1 MFEVDV
7 NGLIQQYRTKPT
19 MNVNVTGSSGSIPKP
34 LTYDYMPE
42 GYPSKSV
49 GTVTL
54 MQEQEVTFSD
64 MGGGAYGAAA
74 PVKIDVSDGKT
85 YTIVW
90 DGVEYSCVGH
100 VADGASYIGNPAAF
114 GAESTGEPFLY
125 ANASAGQSMWVAYD
139 TATSHTISVITQAT
153 TYEKIN
159 ESFLPKSVFTDA
171 DWDFVSN
178 KPFFNNPLN
187 IQITGEASISN
198 IRGGNDFIDLGV
210 TAPSF
215 NEGLCYKVEGEVS
228 FLNNTANQRHTLQI
242 NKYCEADSSHSIPLG
257 TIYDSA
263 VGRNFKISF
272 GGNNSYYPGN
282 LITSSSGS
290 NNSYTITANFTIVS
304 EVKQLPEDYIPNTIQ
319 RVGDDVIISSSTADS
334 TKKFKITVDDSGTL
348 SATEVT

>member
-7 NGLIQQYRTKPT
+7 NGRKQRYRSKPT
-19 MNVNVTGSSGSIPKP
+19 MNVDTTGSSGGSSIQKP
-34 LTYDYMPE
+34 LTYDYMPQ

-49 GTVTL
+49 GAVTL
-54 MQEQEVTFSD
+54 MEEQEVTFAD
-64 MGGGAYGAAA
+64 MDGAYGATA
-74 PVKIDVSDGKT
+74 PAKVDISDGQIFT
-85 YTIVW
+85 VVW

-100 VADGASYIGNPAAF
+100 VIENVTYIGNLAAF
-114 GAESTGEPFLY
+114 GLEATSEPFLY
-125 ANASAGQSMWVAYD
+125 FNGEQPMWVSYD
-139 TATSHTISVITQAT
+139 TAASHTISVITQAT
-153 TYEKIN
+153 TYEKIDEN
-159 ESFLPKSVFTDA
+159 FLPKSVFTDA

-198 IRGGNDFIDLGV
+198 FRGGNDFIDLGV

-215 NEGLCYKVEGEVS
+215 NEGLYYKVEGEVS

-242 NKYCEADSSHSIPLG
+242 NKYCEAASGHSIALG

-263 VGRNFKISF
+263 VGRNFNISF
-272 GGNNSYYPGN
+272 GGNNSYYPGK

-290 NNSYTITANFTIVS
+290 PNSYTITVNFTIVS
-304 EVKQLPEDYIPNTIQ
+304 EVKQLPEEYIPNTIQ

-334 TKKFKITVDDSGTL
+334 TKKFKITVDDSGNL